1 MFAGLAVEDDDDAS
15 SEEEEPTSKPIPA
28 PARPEASVLPE
39 ADDEA
44 ACDAPPLS
52 QSHPSVEALGGSATL
67 LGGID
72 PDDLDI
78 TISTLNAV
86 AADLTLFR
94 SLPFK
99 PLRQALRPL
108 AEELLGSGGAKQRGR
123 GGRDGKKGGTRL
135 DGLSPEERLK
145 QMDREYANL
154 RLEPQGHPAD
164 ASTPDDSLT
173 CARPACSKLNAARL
187 TTACCARSGSRASTS
202 SLSRR
207 APRRRRRHHRPL
219 HRRRTLQPWPHLH
232 RPPHCRHQKGAPR
245 LLGGPS
251 TDVARM
257 GSRAGTAASQ
267 PAAGGGAQLAD
278 GPAGVNLGGVLP
290 DVAPATLNYAQSCY
304 ICKAR
309 RAPTPTQTSR
319 PVARRLPTRAGPSLV
334 PSSSAANVG
343 GPPPWPPPPRRLL
356 RRCHLR
362 RLHHRLR
369 CPGALPRAACLLCG
383 APAG

>member
-1 MFAGLAVEDDDDAS
+1 
-15 SEEEEPTSKPIPA
+15 
-28 PARPEASVLPE
+28 
-39 ADDEA
+39 
-44 ACDAPPLS
+44 
-52 QSHPSVEALGGSATL
+52 
-67 LGGID
+67 
-72 PDDLDI
+72 
-78 TISTLNAV
+78 
-86 AADLTLFR
+86 
-94 SLPFK
+94 
-99 PLRQALRPL
+99 
-108 AEELLGSGGAKQRGR
+108 
-123 GGRDGKKGGTRL
+123 
-135 DGLSPEERLK
+135 
-145 QMDREYANL
+145 MDREYANL

-219 HRRRTLQPWPHLH
+219 HRRRTLQPRPHLH
-232 RPPHCRHQKGAPR
+232 RPPHCRHQEGAPR

-290 DVAPATLNYAQSCY
+290 DVAPATLNFAQSCY

-309 RAPTPTQTSR
+309 RAPAPTQTSR
-319 PVARRLPTRAGPSLV
+319 PVARRLPTRAPPS
-334 PSSSAANVG
+334 
-343 GPPPWPPPPRRLL
+343 PPPPSVLPRRLTASCMPSM
-356 RRCHLR
+356 RRSSWLKCRSPCVTTAPICAAWKRASPYELASGRPEVADPAPCTQHR
-362 RLHHRLR
+362 RS
-369 CPGALPRAACLLCG
+369 
-383 APAG
+383 APAARSSTGASAMRRASCAAAWRWSRGGG